1 MNYDETIATFPKNT
15 VIIAKRD
22 GEVARVSTA
31 DYYASRGK
39 SYNDCIAAL
48 NKPREDNVIFE
59 ILQDAVIYWVASR
72 NEELEKELKKYRD
85 GSTYVE
91 KIQNIVCELQNLVD
105 EMED

>member
-22 GEVARVSTA
+22 GEVASVSTA

-48 NKPREDNVIFE
+48 NKPRERNVNFE
-59 ILQDAVIYWVASR
+59 ILQDAVIYWVASY
-72 NEELEKELKKYRD
+72 NEKLEKELKKYRD
-85 GSTYVE
+85 STTYVE
-91 KIQNIVCELQNLVD
+91 RLQDIICELQNLVD